1 MHKNIFI
8 CIEDLQCCIKRC
20 IIEDYKERRVMPKV
34 IDPAVRSKAI
44 ILREEGKSYKDISD
58 ELGVSPRWVA
68 KELSGI
74 KTHKQK
80 TVEDLCAKSK
90 TKYGVSKGEIY
101 YNLKLHELDKQE
113 GASEMKNVTQK
124 IKQSG
129 DGNLVRPDWMF
140 PMLSQFVTK
149 RVLRFVIEAEDR
161 FEEEAQ
167 ELHNILLDSCR
178 NEEEERLVPSVKRL
192 KATYAHLMNMLCD
205 QSPDKNMKVQSYID
219 SIQTTALALQER
231 NPNDFK
237 PVSNTEYKDAGLI
250 ELESVNVPY

>member
-1 MHKNIFI
+1 
-8 CIEDLQCCIKRC
+8 
-20 IIEDYKERRVMPKV
+20 MPKV
-34 IDPAVRSKAI
+34 IDPVVRSKAI
-44 ILREEGKSYKDISD
+44 VLREEGKSYKEISE

-74 KTHKQK
+74 KTNKQK

-101 YNLKLHELDKQE
+101 YNMKLNELDKQE
-113 GASEMKNVTQK
+113 GASEMKNVTQR

-129 DGNLVRPDWMF
+129 DGSLVRPDWMF
-140 PMLSQFVTK
+140 PMLAQFVTK
-149 RVLRFVIEAEDR
+149 RVLRFVIETEDR

-167 ELHNILLDSCR
+167 ELRNILLDSCR
-178 NEEEERLVPSVKRL
+178 TEEEEKLVPSVKRL

-219 SIQTTALALQER
+219 SIQATALALQER

-237 PVSNTEYKDAGLI
+237 PVSNTEYGSTGDI
-250 ELESVNVPY
+250 DISDINIPY